1 MDCVRKSVDCRS
13 GEVILSLFSALVKT
27 HLEHYVKFLVSQF
40 KRDLDMPY
48 RVKQKVT
55 KLMKGLENLCCK
67 KRLRAAGTVQL

>member
-1 MDCVRKSVDCRS
+1 M
-13 GEVILSLFSALVKT
+13 KT
-27 HLEHYVKFLVSQF
+27 HLEHYVKFLVSQY